1 MIDASK
7 ETIES
12 DPQEPKYSGIRTA
25 RVAYLYHAK
34 VEFRERE
41 IILVWPTEDRCIKRN
56 HRIRPTGPFI
66 CRIVNRSSIKLSY
79 SRDVAKM

>member
-1 MIDASK
+1 MIVAST

-12 DPQEPKYSGIRTA
+12 DPEEPKYSGIRTA

-34 VEFRERE
+34 VEFSERE
-41 IILVWPTEDRCIKRN
+41 IILVRTIDDRCIKRN
-56 HRIRPTGPFI
+56 HRIRPTGPLI
-66 CRIVNRSSIKLSY
+66 CRIVDRSSIKLSY